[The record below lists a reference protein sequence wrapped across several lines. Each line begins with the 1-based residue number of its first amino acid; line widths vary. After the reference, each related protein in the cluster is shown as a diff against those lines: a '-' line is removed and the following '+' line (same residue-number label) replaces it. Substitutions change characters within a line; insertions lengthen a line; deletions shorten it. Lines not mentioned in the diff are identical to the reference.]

1 MWWLSRHQLQSNEA
15 HNNRLKPES
24 TRITVHSTSQPYQSF
39 EIWIRLESL
48 CIPPVSHINRLKP
61 ESNSNHCVFHQSAIS
76 IVWNLNQT
84 RITVYSTSQPYQSFE
99 TWFKLESLCIP
110 PVSHINRLK
119 SESDSNHCVF
129 HQSAKNHTVVRS
141 KACEELRTLEVI
153 ARCKHSNRQ
162 QNYCLGPVGLVS
174 GSAINTAF

>member
-1 MWWLSRHQLQSNEA
+1 MTIQTAAAIKWGTQQSFETWIDSNHCA
-15 HNNRLKPES
+15 LDQSAISIVWNLNQ
-24 TRITVHSTSQPYQSF
+24 TRITVHCTSQPYLSF
-39 EIWIRLESL
+39 ETWIRLESL
-48 CIPPVSHINRLKP
+48 CIAPVSHTNRLEP
-61 ESNSNHCVFHQSAIS
+61 ESDSNHCAFHQSAIS

-84 RITVYSTSQPYQSFE
+84 RITA
-99 TWFKLESLCIP
+99 
-110 PVSHINRLK
+110 
-119 SESDSNHCVF
+119 F
-129 HQSAKNHTVVRS
+129 HQSAKNHTVVRT